1 MTNFPLAQI
10 TDYEALEK
18 ISTQQ
23 IESYLLKKGWKLIQ
37 TNRISSA
44 WKSQCESSGVLV
56 PKTREVA
63 DYSYRIGDCIRTLA
77 AYEKRSQINVWLE
90 MTDD

>member
-1 MTNFPLAQI
+1 MNFPLAQI

-18 ISTQQ
+18 ISFEQVET
-23 IESYLLKKGWKLIQ
+23 YLLKKGWKGIAAKTQ
-37 TNRISSA
+37 QASA
-44 WKSQCESSGVLV
+44 WKSPDKSTGVLV

-63 DYSYRIGDCIRTLA
+63 DYSYRIGDCIRALA

-90 MTDD
+90 LTDD